1 MKVFRKK
8 IVWITLVGLTLF
20 ACSIVANAQSGRR
33 KIDPPPA
40 APIPTPTPEP
50 TPTSRDEQQEP
61 EIIFLVGADQ
71 NRSYESYPISF
82 YDAVV
87 RGCADVL
94 RNSSAAVDASNRD
107 LPRGEAI
114 KKAKKSPKT
123 YVVVLELKT
132 DAMGGAPSNTNF
144 DKIELEY
151 VVFTPL
157 TAKVAT
163 SGRTYPNATRKG
175 PLVVGPPTSRGAP
188 AIYRETLLQR
198 AGEEAGERILKALH
212 LSIPRTH

>member
-1 MKVFRKK
+1 MKVYRKK

-33 KIDPPPA
+33 KTNPPPA

-50 TPTSRDEQQEP
+50 TPTPRDEQKEP
-61 EIIFLVGADQ
+61 ELIFLVGADQ
-71 NRSYESYPISF
+71 NQTYEFYPNSF

-94 RNSSAAVDASNRD
+94 GNSSAVVDASNRD

-114 KKAKKSPKT
+114 KKAKNSPKT

-132 DAMGGAPSNTNF
+132 DAMGRAPSNTNY
-144 DKIELEY
+144 DQIELEY

-157 TAKVAT
+157 TGKIAT

-175 PLVVGPPTSRGAP
+175 PLVVGPPTTRGTNG
-188 AIYRETLLQR
+188 IYREALLKR
-198 AGEEAGERILKALH
+198 AGEEAGERILKALN